1 MTDCIIKA
9 ILAGIGIAI
18 IAGPIGSLMMWRRM
32 TYFGDALAHATLLGA
47 SIAIIL
53 NINIYCG
60 LIAISLIIAILL
72 TIITEQQKFTNDSTL
87 SILSHIIL
95 AVGLISATL
104 SKNTRIDLLGY
115 LYGDILSINN
125 IDLIYIYVIDI
136 IIIGILSFIWDKLV
150 FITIHK
156 ELAIAEGIKET
167 AIKWIFILLIS
178 LIFIVATRLVGIL
191 LINSLL
197 TIPCAIAKM
206 WAKSTKQM
214 AILGSIF
221 GCITIVMGI
230 LTALIWDLPTGPTIV
245 VSSAL
250 LFLIALISK

>member
-1 MTDCIIKA
+1 MTDCILKA
-9 ILAGIGIAI
+9 LLAGIGIAI
-18 IAGPIGSLMMWRRM
+18 ISGPIGSVMMWRRM

-60 LIAISLIIAILL
+60 LIAISLIIATLL
-72 TIITEQQKFTNDSTL
+72 TIITEQQKFTNDATL

-115 LYGDILSINN
+115 LYGDILSISSM
-125 IDLIYIYVIDI
+125 DVIYIYVIDI
-136 IIIGILSFIWDKLV
+136 IILSILSLVWDKLV

-156 ELAIAEGIKET
+156 ELAIAEGIKEKT
-167 AIKWIFILLIS
+167 IKWLFILLVS

-197 TIPCAIAKM
+197 IIPCSIAKM

-214 AILGSIF
+214 AVLGSIF
-221 GCITIVMGI
+221 GCITIVIGI
-230 LTALIWDLPTGPTIV
+230 IAALIWDLPTGPAIV

-250 LFLIALISK
+250 LFLIALVIK